1 MFCQSLFPFQRFNT
15 TMAKAAPPQW
25 MASVSSPLTDKL
37 VVDEVNTGQWDY
49 SYSTD
54 PDISDLIRVADAVR

>member
-1 MFCQSLFPFQRFNT
+1 
-15 TMAKAAPPQW
+15 MAKAAPPQW

-37 VVDEVNTGQWDY
+37 VVEEVNTGQWDY

-54 PDISDLIRVADAVR
+54 PDISDLIRAADAVR